1 MAQGKD
7 WQNGMSPEEFADLL
21 NRWGADLETWPLVE
35 RDAAER
41 LIEGSD
47 RAQAMLAEA
56 EALTDVLREVP
67 PVPASPELKARVLS
81 DAAGGSVA
89 ANGDL
94 LKALW
99 PFGPIWRPALGLA
112 AAACL
117 GIALGI
123 ASPPGTAVEEQVVE
137 GFGEDV
143 LVIAGNLPADVG
155 QENDF

>member
-1 MAQGKD
+1 
-7 WQNGMSPEEFADLL
+7 MSPEEFADLL
-21 NRWGADLETWPLVE
+21 DRWGADLETWPLAE
-35 RDAAER
+35 RDAAGR

-47 RAQAMLAEA
+47 RARAMLAEA
-56 EALTDVLREVP
+56 EALTGVLRELP
-67 PVPASPELKARVLS
+67 PVLASPELKARVLS
-81 DAAGGSVA
+81 DAAGGTAAA

-123 ASPPGTAVEEQVVE
+123 TSLSGTAVEEQVVE

-143 LVIAGNLPADVG
+143 LVIAGNLPADAG

>member
-1 MAQGKD
+1 
-7 WQNGMSPEEFADLL
+7 MSPEEFADLL
-21 NRWGADLETWPLVE
+21 DRWGADLETWPLAE
-35 RDAAER
+35 RDAAGR

-47 RAQAMLAEA
+47 RAHAMLAEA
-56 EALTDVLREVP
+56 EALTAVLREMP
-67 PVPASPELKARVLS
+67 PVLASPELKARVLS
-81 DAAGGSVA
+81 DAAGGPAAA

-123 ASPPGTAVEEQVVE
+123 TSLSGTAVEEQVVE

-143 LVIAGNLPADVG
+143 LVIAGNLPAGVG